1 MSLFHVQPNSDSNML
16 ESMKQTDCH
25 KVKASRVAKT
35 VLQHIQIGVRLHKKK
50 GHGNLSR
57 LYFLSTAT
65 LSCISFTD
73 SGEFLHLRHT
83 LVGVTLDLCTKKLPR
98 VTTSLLSEP
107 VLNWVIAIMEE
118 RCRECGIMNDDP
130 GATLNR
136 YPWIAAIK
144 EKAVNVDGKSS
155 KTLRYSNIWPVDSFG
170 HF

>member
-1 MSLFHVQPNSDSNML
+1 M
-16 ESMKQTDCH
+16 
-25 KVKASRVAKT
+25 
-35 VLQHIQIGVRLHKKK
+35 
-50 GHGNLSR
+50 
-57 LYFLSTAT
+57 
-65 LSCISFTD
+65 
-73 SGEFLHLRHT
+73 RHT

-130 GATLNR
+130 GATLNH

-155 KTLRYSNIWPVDSFG
+155 KTLFTLIFQSSNLPICQSSNYTIFQYYHLLISQSFNSIITMKAISSDLIN
-170 HF
+170 HC